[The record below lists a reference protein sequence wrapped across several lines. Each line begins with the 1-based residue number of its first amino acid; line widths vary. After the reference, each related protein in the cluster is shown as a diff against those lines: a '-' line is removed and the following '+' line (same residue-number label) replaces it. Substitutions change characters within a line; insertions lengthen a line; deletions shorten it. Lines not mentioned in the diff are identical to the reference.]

1 MAVAAAEA
9 NAECEALRRTGR
21 TVAVSSFVEVMGEPS
36 EKPGADTSP
45 GDGRWSMFSRG
56 SHVQEDTSAGNARW
70 SMFSRGSNVQASAS
84 GTSRASFAEVPIE
97 RQRQVDEERRAAME
111 NRRQK
116 QSFQML
122 SVEEQK
128 SIDQQAIKAKSER
141 RAHLDRLQTW
151 EVAID
156 RFNAE
161 ATEGRSSAATN
172 EDGPNGTTRDA
183 ATTEEDAGF
192 SPDTPTNAVSAATTK
207 TAPAVITTGPP
218 ASATAASAAADAE
231 AALPAAATNASFIV
245 CPVTTG
251 AYAAA
256 PAASLSDAFLQEPC
270 GASPLPGPAFR
281 LPPKV
286 QPQREQQSIAVMLG
300 NFFMCCSR

>member
-111 NRRQK
+111 NKRQR

-128 SIDQQAIKAKSER
+128 SIDQQAIKAQSER
-141 RAHLDRLQTW
+141 PANRDRKQTW

-218 ASATAASAAADAE
+218 ASAASASDAE
-231 AALPAAATNASFIV
+231 ATLPAAATNASFII

-251 AYAAA
+251 TYAPP
-256 PAASLSDAFLQEPC
+256 PAASLSDALLQEPG

-281 LPPKV
+281 LPPKL
-286 QPQREQQSIAVMLG
+286 QPQREQRSAAVMLG